1 MNPPV
6 YLLKEALASPLQIHA
21 SFNDSSDLVSKLNQ
35 DLKHLSKWMGKNKPN
50 SSDYKSKHMP
60 VCRIFLQYKKQ
71 DKYNQPILINNI
83 PVPRVTNYKCL
94 GVI

>member
-1 MNPPV
+1 MSPPPV

-60 VCRIFLQYKKQ
+60 DLVLPRFRHRFSVTKAKDRI
-71 DKYNQPILINNI
+71 
-83 PVPRVTNYKCL
+83 
-94 GVI
+94 